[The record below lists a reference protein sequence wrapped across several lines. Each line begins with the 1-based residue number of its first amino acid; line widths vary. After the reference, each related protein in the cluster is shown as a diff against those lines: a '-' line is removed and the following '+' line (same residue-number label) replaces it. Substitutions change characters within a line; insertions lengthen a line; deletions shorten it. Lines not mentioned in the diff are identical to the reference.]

1 MPVPGFTPSFGWLN
15 KPAEVEKIK
24 AELAIRTFR
33 QIWPAQRCA
42 GEHKDVMLWL
52 AEEKFAGRFFPCWD
66 QGSIGSCV
74 AHGWGRAVQD
84 LICGQGVATPGQLW
98 PGAEVCREAI
108 YGGSRI
114 EVGHDG
120 GGDGSTGAWAAKW
133 CSQWGQLFYLAYP
146 GQDLTGGY
154 TVSRCG
160 QWGDRGVPDAL
171 EPTAKLHPVK
181 VAAVES
187 SEEASDAIASG
198 KPVAICGDVS
208 RTMERKPGGW
218 CPQTGRD
225 WPHCQELAGSVVV
238 KGGAG
243 SARGGDGAYPWAGA
257 LPALVYR
264 NSWGNYL
271 GSANATVTLASGQTF
286 DLPEGCYLSTF
297 EEANPDLRQG
307 DSFCVSDFTPFV
319 DPNPPPPPPPP
330 PPPGPLG
337 CLTQLIRD
345 LFSGVSILTAF
356 VSFVGCLF
364 HQGAI
369 DQKQR
374 HQLLNLVDRAQ
385 AGQALP
391 WSICLSQF
399 ILAVLSGT
407 PLPTAIAAFVSCML
421 TRKE

>member
-1 MPVPGFTPSFGWLN
+1 MPPSTFTPSFGWLK
-15 KPAEVEKIK
+15 KPEEVERIK
-24 AELAIRTFR
+24 HELAIRSFH

-42 GEHKDVMLWL
+42 GEHKDVLLWL
-52 AEEKFAGRFFPCWD
+52 AEETFAGRFFPAWD

-74 AHGWGRAVQD
+74 AHGWGRSLQD
-84 LICGQGVATPGQLW
+84 LICNQGLAASGQLW

-133 CSQWGQLFYLAYP
+133 VSQWGVLFYLAYP
-146 GQDLTGGY
+146 DNDLTGGY

-171 EPTAKLHPVK
+171 ETLAKQHSVR
-181 VAAVES
+181 VAAVNS
-187 SEEASDAIASG
+187 SQEASDAIASG

-208 RTMERKPGGW
+208 RTMERRPGGW
-218 CPQTGRD
+218 CPKVGND
-225 WPHCQELAGSVVV
+225 WPHCQELCGTLVV
-238 KGGAG
+238 KGGAH
-243 SARGGDGAYPWAGA
+243 SMRGGDGAHPWAGA

-264 NSWGNYL
+264 NSWGDYL
-271 GSANATVTLASGQTF
+271 GTANAQVILASGATF
-286 DLPEGCYLSTF
+286 DLPAGCYLSTF

-307 DSFCVSDFTPFV
+307 DSFCVSDFVPFV

-330 PPPGPLG
+330 PPPGLMG
-337 CLTQLIRD
+337 CVHQLISD
-345 LFSGVSILTAF
+345 LLSGVSILTAF
-356 VSFVGCLF
+356 VAFVGCLF
-364 HQGAI
+364 HQGRITAA
-369 DQKQR
+369 QR
-374 HQLLNLVDRAQ
+374 HDLMGLVDRAQ

-391 WSICLSQF
+391 WGTCLSALIF
-399 ILAVLSGT
+399 ALLTGT
-407 PLPTAIAAFVSCML
+407 PIPTALSTFVTCML